1 MNRTDNQTRKV
12 FQRMNK
18 AGSSAMAIS
27 AAIGKNIQTIY
38 NLRKISDDKLLLEPN
53 KSTRKP
59 SFDVAALKKYITDNP
74 FAFNKEIGLVFGKSK
89 NTIQKWRH
97 RLGFRRKKAKTTYKE
112 ADKEL
117 KKTLNH

>member
-12 FQRMNK
+12 SQRMNK
-18 AGSSAMAIS
+18 AGSSAMAIA

-59 SFDVAALKKYITDNP
+59 SFDVEALKKYIADNP
-74 FAFNKEIGLVFGKSK
+74 FALNKEIGLVFGKSK

-97 RLGFRRKKAKTTYKE
+97 SATYPIY
-112 ADKEL
+112 
-117 KKTLNH
+117 